1 MRAFVVGAGL
11 ALTLGAMA
19 PAAWAQG
26 GYRPPDC
33 DLPSGHFLVN
43 SGVVYIKGA
52 SEEADSV
59 KRASLLGNAQR
70 NLIDALDR
78 GQEDNPAVWYY
89 LGRYHVMMRDP
100 IGADSMFD
108 RAASLAPQCADDI
121 EQYRQ
126 ILWVPTVN
134 AAIEHLRAND
144 LQGAKPLLQQAWA
157 IYDRDNLSPFY
168 LAQIFYNERELDS
181 AAHYFKEVVSI
192 GTADSTRLDNY
203 NTALFNTGLVYTQTG
218 QWDSAAVWL
227 QRYRTEVD
235 AGDPQALSTLAR
247 AVTELGDSARAFA
260 LYDTVL
266 TMAPDLDYMDLLK
279 TGESL
284 FLAGQYEQAA
294 FAFKL
299 ALEKNPLYRPGLY
312 NLVNSYLAI
321 YNDIEQ
327 TPEEETA
334 TAVAME
340 EVALR
345 LVAVD
350 PLSAES
356 MRLLAAAYQ
365 MQQKDDSTLA
375 VLERIEALPF
385 EVNIDVLQPLEG
397 QFVVQGR
404 LVNAGSESVMVPD
417 LTFEFLDAAGNVLTT
432 DVVPARELA
441 GSMTEPFE
449 LQVTGEAI
457 TAARYSAPE

>member
-1 MRAFVVGAGL
+1 MRTLVVVAGL
-11 ALTLGAMA
+11 TFTLGASA
-19 PAAWAQG
+19 PVAWAQG
-26 GYRPPDC
+26 GYQPPDC

-43 SGVVYIKGA
+43 GGVVYIKGA
-52 SEEADSV
+52 SEESDPV
-59 KRASLLGNAQR
+59 KKESLLGNAER

-89 LGRYHVMMRDP
+89 LGRYYVMKNDP
-100 IGADSMFD
+100 IGADSVFD
-108 RAASLAPQCADDI
+108 RAANLAPQCAEDI
-121 EQYRQ
+121 ARYRQ

-157 IYDRDNLSPFY
+157 IYDEDNLSPFY

-181 AAHYFKEVVSI
+181 AAHYFKEVVHI
-192 GTADSTRLDNY
+192 GTEDSTRLDNY
-203 NTALFNTGLVYTQTG
+203 NTAVFNTGLVYTQTQ

-227 QRYRTEVD
+227 QRYRSEVD
-235 AGDPQALSTLAR
+235 AADPQALTTLAR

-266 TMAPDLDYMDLLK
+266 TMAPDLGYMDLLK

-284 FLAGQYEQAA
+284 FLAGRYEQAA
-294 FAFKL
+294 YAFKL
-299 ALEKNPLYRPGLY
+299 GLDKNPNYRPGLY
-312 NLVNSYLAI
+312 NLVNSYLAV
-321 YNDIEQ
+321 YNDVEQ
-327 TPEEETA
+327 SAEEETA

-340 EVALR
+340 EVARR

-385 EVNIDVLQPLEG
+385 EVYIDVLQPLEG
-397 QFVVQGR
+397 RFVIQGR
-404 LVNAGSESVMVPD
+404 LANMGSEGVTVPD
-417 LTFEFLDAAGNVLTT
+417 LTFEFLDTEGNVLMTEIL
-432 DVVPARELA
+432 PGRELA
-441 GSMTEPFE
+441 AGMTEPFD
-449 LQVTGEAI
+449 LQVDGEEIA
-457 TAARYSAPE
+457 AARYSAPE

>member
-1 MRAFVVGAGL
+1 MRTLVVVAGL
-11 ALTLGAMA
+11 TVAFGALA

-33 DLPSGHFLVN
+33 DLPSGHFMVN

-52 SEEADSV
+52 SEESDPV
-59 KRASLLGNAQR
+59 KKESMLGNAER
-70 NLIDALDR
+70 ALTDALDR
-78 GQEDNPAVWYY
+78 GQEDNPAVWYF
-89 LGRYHVMMRDP
+89 LGRYFVLRNDP
-100 IGADSMFD
+100 IGADSVFD
-108 RAASLAPQCADDI
+108 RAAELAPQCADDI
-121 EQYRQ
+121 AQYRQ

-134 AAIEHLRAND
+134 TAIEHLRTGD
-144 LQGAKPLLQQAWA
+144 YQSAKPFLQQAWA
-157 IYDRDNLSPFY
+157 IYSEDNLSPFY
-168 LAQIFYNERELDS
+168 LAQIHYNERELDS
-181 AAHYFKEVVSI
+181 ALHYFKAVVNI

-203 NTALFNTGLVYTQTG
+203 NTALFNVGLVYTQEQ
-218 QWDSAAVWL
+218 QWDSAAAWL
-227 QRYRTEVD
+227 DRFRAEVD
-235 AGDPQALSTLAR
+235 AEDPQALTTLAR

-266 TMAPDLDYMDLLK
+266 AMAPDLGYMDLLK

-294 FAFKL
+294 YAFRL
-299 ALEKNPLYRPGLY
+299 GLEKNPDYRPGLY

-321 YNDIEQ
+321 HNDVEQ
-327 TPEEETA
+327 TAEEETA

-340 EVALR
+340 EAAQR

-385 EVNIDVLQPLEG
+385 EVSIDVLQPLEG
-397 QFVVQGR
+397 NFVVQGR
-404 LVNAGSESVMVPD
+404 LANMGSESVMVPD
-417 LTFEFLDAAGNVLTT
+417 LTFEFLDQDGNVLRTEIL
-432 DVVPARELA
+432 AGRELTA
-441 GSMTEPFE
+441 GMTEPFD
-449 LQVTGEAI
+449 LQVEGEDI